1 MGRVEHIT
9 SYGDDELGDGVAN
22 QVKYSY
28 NGYRLVSETKQEHDG
43 AVDGS
48 TLSVKYTYDDGAA
61 SGEAKY
67 VRLTEVEYPDGRDV
81 YYIYPSSGIGDA
93 LSRVEAIAGDAAGAT
108 RFAEYAYLGAG
119 TIVSVAHPAVSGG
132 LTLDYN
138 PSGDADG
145 NPNDNYSGWDR
156 FGRVVDQR
164 WTDAAGT
171 ADLDR
176 YSYTYDGN
184 SNRTSRTNLV
194 ETNGVLDEDYTY
206 DGLNRLV
213 DTNRNGTDLQSWNLD
228 SLGNWSSFTDEGT
241 TEERAFNEANEL
253 LTSDTRVNPLY
264 DAAGNMISGP
274 RPDDPL
280 VRQHY
285 IYDAWNRLVEVRA
298 DNPDNP
304 DNSGSPGD
312 AIATFEYDGRN
323 FRIGKTV
330 GGVLEAFYYNEG
342 SQVLEVRKDGDV
354 VPSEQYVWDLRYIDA
369 PILRATPGEVL
380 YYANDANM
388 NVTALVD
395 AATGLVVER
404 YHYDPYGEVLFM
416 EADWT
421 PRAAS
426 AFDNAVLYTGR
437 RLDAETGLFYYRARY
452 YDVALGRFINRDPI
466 GYDGS
471 PWNLYE
477 YVGSRPTIL
486 LDPLGLEWVVDGQ
499 KKSRAEVTGD
509 CGDTV
514 ISLAKELSMSAK
526 DYQSWLVS
534 IDGKGLPQN
543 ANSPLTQKRVFSVP
557 NTGYID
563 VSTYTWGF
571 LGWQL
576 IGYKNGLY
584 EKWDSEG
591 LKVVKTYWSTNVDGI
606 VAHLR
611 SKDIYKFAYIGHG
624 DKGGTLVDISN
635 PNGDDDWI
643 LPAQLHSVWNCGNAY
658 YLML

>member
-1 MGRVEHIT
+1 MT
-9 SYGDDELGDGVAN
+9 
-22 QVKYSY
+22 Y
-28 NGYRLVSETKQEHDG
+28 NYEDG
-43 AVDGS
+43 ASAGD
-48 TLSVKYTYDDGAA
+48 AR
-61 SGEAKY
+61 Y
-67 VRLTEVEYPDGRDV
+67 VRLSSVEYPDGRNV
-81 YYIYPSSGIGDA
+81 FYIYPSSGIGDA

-119 TIVSVAHPAVSGG
+119 TIVSVAHPAVTNG

-138 PSGDADG
+138 PNG
-145 NPNDNYSGWDR
+145 NYEGWDR
-156 FGRVVDQR
+156 FGRVIDQR
-164 WTDAAGT
+164 WTDGAGT

-206 DGLNRLV
+206 DGLNRLI

-241 TEERAFNEANEL
+241 TEERTFNAANEIQNI
-253 LTSDTRVNPLY
+253 SSPAVPPEDAVSPEF

-298 DNPDNP
+298 DNP

-342 SQVLEVRKDGDV
+342 QQLLETQVEGAAT
-354 VPSEQYVWDLRYIDA
+354 EEYVWDNRYIDA

-404 YHYDPYGEVLFM
+404 YHYDPYGQVLFM

-426 AFDNAVLYTGR
+426 AYDNAVLYTGR

-466 GYDGS
+466 GYEDGM
-471 PWNLYE
+471 NLYG
-477 YVGSRPTIL
+477 YVNENPLKNT
-486 LDPLGLEWVVDGQ
+486 DPQGL
-499 KKSRAEVTGD
+499 
-509 CGDTV
+509 
-514 ISLAKELSMSAK
+514 LAKRITVFVAKTANKNYGGKIDESFKHARTIMGRLNYDITQVTFEVKDRYTSKAHFLWIDYTWRFYEPRNRDDATESLNFLADVAGFLSTKGS
-526 DYQSWLVS
+526 YPVLVS
-534 IDGKGLPQN
+534 GAGPAGNFGKPIGTHINIKKGEVFRRKGVEHLARVIAHEILAHKYLGYHHPHSGGDKKDWERGL
-543 ANSPLTQKRVFSVP
+543 TR
-557 NTGYID
+557 GG
-563 VSTYTWGF
+563 GF
-571 LGWQL
+571 MG
-576 IGYKNGLY
+576 NGLRTELH
-584 EKWDSEG
+584 EKVTCSVAAAIEQDTGKKVNPEYI
-591 LKVVKTYWSTNVDGI
+591 LKANE
-606 VAHLR
+606 
-611 SKDIYKFAYIGHG
+611 
-624 DKGGTLVDISN
+624 DKN
-635 PNGDDDWI
+635 
-643 LPAQLHSVWNCGNAY
+643 
-658 YLML
+658 